1 MLLEVKNAVVC
12 YDTAMILDG
21 VSIEVDKGEFVS
33 MVGPN
38 GAGKTTLLRL
48 ISGLMNW
55 ERETTRGMRKE
66 VSNIIIGG
74 DVLFKGEKI
83 DHLPAHERARRGL
96 ILCPERGRPFREL
109 TVLDNLRCGSYLS
122 KDKKAEK
129 QNLEKV
135 YELFPVLKER
145 EKQVSGTLSGGER
158 TMLAIGR
165 ALMHEPEL
173 LLIDE
178 PSTGLASKVKE
189 EMFARIKDIFQAGVT
204 LLLVEQDVSFA
215 LDLANRNYVLSKGK
229 IVAEA
234 AGKELL
240 ADEKIRKIYLGL

>member
-1 MLLEVKNAVVC
+1 MLLEVNNAIVC

-21 VSIEVDKGEFVS
+21 VTIQVEKGEFVS

-55 ERETTRGMRKE
+55 EREITRGMRKE
-66 VSNIIIGG
+66 VSNIIIEGE
-74 DVLFKGEKI
+74 VLFKGERI
-83 DHLPAHERARRGL
+83 DHLPAHERGRRGL

-109 TVLDNLRCGSYLS
+109 TVLDNLRCGAYLV
-122 KDKKAEK
+122 KNKKVEK
-129 QNLEKV
+129 RNLEKV
-135 YELFPVLKER
+135 YELFPVLEER

-178 PSTGLASKVKE
+178 PSTGLAPKVKE
-189 EMFARIKDIFQAGVT
+189 EMFNRIKDIFHAGVT

-215 LDLANRNYVLSKGK
+215 LDLGNRNYILSKGK

-234 AGKELL
+234 TGEELL
-240 ADEKIRKIYLGL
+240 SNERIRKIYLGL

>member
-1 MLLEVKNAVVC
+1 LLLEVKNAVVC
-12 YDTAMILDG
+12 YDTAMILDD
-21 VSIEVDKGEFVS
+21 VSIQVDQREFVS

-48 ISGLMNW
+48 ISGLTNW
-55 ERETTRGMRKE
+55 EREITRGMRKE
-66 VSNIIIGG
+66 VSNIILGG
-74 DVLFKGEKI
+74 EVLFKGEKI
-83 DHLPAHERARRGL
+83 DNLPAHERARRGL

-109 TVLDNLRCGSYLS
+109 TVLDNLRCASYLI
-122 KDKKAEK
+122 KDKKKE
-129 QNLEKV
+129 QRNLEKV
-135 YELFPVLKER
+135 YELFPVLKAR

-165 ALMHEPEL
+165 ALMHDPEL

-178 PSTGLASKVKE
+178 PSTGLAPTVKE
-189 EMFARIKDIFQAGVT
+189 EMFARIGDIFQAGVT
-204 LLLVEQDVSFA
+204 ILLVEQDVSFA
-215 LDLANRNYVLSKGK
+215 LDLGNRNYVLSRGK

-234 AGKELL
+234 TGKELL